1 MQNIRQLL
9 NRDNWLDYL
18 RMARE
23 GGLTDGA
30 IANDIVAK
38 IDKALRADN
47 NHKTKPKSRIMEN
60 FNEMTADSKLRKEIE
75 QAINKHSLENGS
87 DTPDF
92 ILAEYLTDCLRMFDK
107 AVNKREEWYGRKQRE

>member
-1 MQNIRQLL
+1 MKRYRLLMMPNLPLKGYKPKNCQKLEVMQNIRQLL

-47 NHKTKPKSRIMEN
+47 NHKSKPKIRSDE
-60 FNEMTADSKLRKEIE
+60 SK
-75 QAINKHSLENGS
+75 
-87 DTPDF
+87 
-92 ILAEYLTDCLRMFDK
+92 RMAF
-107 AVNKREEWYGRKQRE
+107 